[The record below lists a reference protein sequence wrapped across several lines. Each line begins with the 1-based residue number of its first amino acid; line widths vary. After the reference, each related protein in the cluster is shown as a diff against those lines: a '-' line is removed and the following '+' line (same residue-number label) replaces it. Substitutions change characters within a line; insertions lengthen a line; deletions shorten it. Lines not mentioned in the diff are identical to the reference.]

1 MQIRGILSTRDFAA
15 GTGGF
20 EGVFIVKKKVRLC
33 GMLSLLLSAV
43 LLLAGCGGSG
53 SQIRF
58 GAAGLGGVY
67 QSFASAYT
75 QLAGEELSD
84 LTFEVK
90 TTAGSAANLRLLSQ
104 EYIQLAI
111 AQADLAA
118 DAYSGTGSFSDSAY
132 QGYSA
137 VAGLYTELCQIV
149 VRADS
154 GLTGTAD
161 LIGKKVSIGEAESG
175 TEQNALQILE
185 ASGLSTE
192 LVTTVN
198 LNYTDAASQLASGE
212 IDAFFCTAGIQ
223 TTVIEELAQQCE
235 ISLLPVSQDCVTR
248 LAALN
253 DAYTA
258 CTIPAG
264 TYTGVEEDVS
274 TVGVRALLLVSDKLS
289 EETVKELTAL
299 LFDEQAQLQYALSID
314 FQLTAEEAAED
325 VPLPF
330 HPGAA
335 AYYAENGITVET
347 EAGK

>member
-1 MQIRGILSTRDFAA
+1 MR
-15 GTGGF
+15 
-20 EGVFIVKKKVRLC
+20 KKVRFC
-33 GMLSLLLSAV
+33 GALSLLLSMV
-43 LLLAGCGGSG
+43 LLLAGCGGSS
-53 SQIRF
+53 SQVRF

-104 EYIQLAI
+104 DYIQLAI
-111 AQADLAA
+111 AQADLAS
-118 DAYSGTGSFSDSAY
+118 DAWTGTGSFSESAY

-154 GLTGTAD
+154 GLTGVED
-161 LIGKKVSIGEAESG
+161 LMGKTVSIGEAESG

-185 ASGLSTE
+185 ASGLSDQ

-223 TTVIEELAQQCE
+223 TTVIEELAQQCD
-235 ISLLPVSQDCVTR
+235 IALLPVSQDCVEK
-248 LAALN
+248 LAVLH
-253 DAYTA
+253 DGVYTS

-264 TYTGVEEDVS
+264 TYTGVEKDVA
-274 TVGVRALLLVSDKLS
+274 TVGVRALLLVSDRLS
-289 EETVKELTAL
+289 DETVKTLTAL
-299 LFDEQAQLQYALSID
+299 LFDRQAELQYALSID
-314 FQLTAEEAAED
+314 FQLTAEEAAEG

-335 AYYAENGITVET
+335 AWYAEQGITVAT

>member
-1 MQIRGILSTRDFAA
+1 M
-15 GTGGF
+15 
-20 EGVFIVKKKVRLC
+20 KKKVRLC
-33 GMLSLLLSAV
+33 SLAALLLSAA
-43 LLLAGCGGSG
+43 LLLAGCGGSS

-58 GAAGLGGVY
+58 GVAALGGVY

-75 QLAGEELSD
+75 QLAGDENDDLS
-84 LTFEVK
+84 FEIK

-104 EYIQLAI
+104 EYIELAL
-111 AQADLAA
+111 AQADLAS
-118 DAYSGTGSFSDSAY
+118 DAYHGAGEFSGSAY

-137 VAGLYTELCQIV
+137 VAGVYTEMCQLV

-154 GLTGTAD
+154 GLTSVED
-161 LIGKKVSIGEAESG
+161 LLGKTVSIGEAESG

-185 ASGLSTE
+185 ASGLSDK

-198 LNYTDAASQLASGE
+198 LNYADAASQLESGE
-212 IDAFFCTAGIQ
+212 IDAFFCTAG
-223 TTVIEELAQQCE
+223 VPSPVVEELAQQCE
-235 ISLLPVSQDCVTR
+235 IRLLSVSQDCLEK
-248 LAALN
+248 LAVLD

-264 TYTGVEEDVS
+264 TYEGVDEDVA

-289 EETVKELTAL
+289 DETVKRLTAL
-299 LFDEQAQLQYALSID
+299 LFEKQAELQYSLTID
-314 FQLTAEEAAED
+314 FQLTPEEAVEG
-325 VPLPF
+325 VTIPF

-335 AYYAENGITVET
+335 AYYAENGITVAT